1 MFYFQFFKGKKK
13 VGFATYSMKT
23 NVDYD
28 DLFNKTRYYSLL
40 KWNIKL
46 CVELNDK
53 IDYPIRNSDP
63 LWAWS
68 VNPEPSCTWY
78 KNAAD
83 CGENLRTEDR
93 NSKKNKRYET
103 EPRRHNER
111 SFSVQALEG
120 GSETCR
126 ARKTYEIFPSTSH
139 SLVSEVTKPPALF
152 FNSTTYFAVSH

>member
-1 MFYFQFFKGKKK
+1 MNYLFIVLSKSIIRFLWTNNIFFLKANVWLSVFQREKK

-68 VNPEPSCTWY
+68 VNPEPSCPWY
-78 KNAAD
+78 KKRSRLRREF
-83 CGENLRTEDR
+83 ENGGPKLKKEQTKRNRT
-93 NSKKNKRYET
+93 KKT
-103 EPRRHNER
+103 
-111 SFSVQALEG
+111 
-120 GSETCR
+120 
-126 ARKTYEIFPSTSH
+126 
-139 SLVSEVTKPPALF
+139 
-152 FNSTTYFAVSH
+152 